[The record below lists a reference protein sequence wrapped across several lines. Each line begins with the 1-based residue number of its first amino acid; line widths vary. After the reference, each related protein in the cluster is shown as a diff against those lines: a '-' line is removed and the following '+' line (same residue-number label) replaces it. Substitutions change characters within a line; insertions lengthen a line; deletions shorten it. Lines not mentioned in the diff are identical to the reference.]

1 MKQKIPVSMLIG
13 LVMLAAVAAF
23 NVSYIVIWNAFN
35 DRLTTL
41 NAREAAFIK
50 LSEIAAYVDEYYI
63 KDYDPEG
70 LLDGAAE
77 GYIGALP
84 DASSYYI
91 SAGEVRTRDSAD
103 ENGFTGIGIVGCQ
116 NRKYGG
122 ICVLDMYEGSTAA
135 EFGIER
141 FDVITKVDGE
151 PVSSLSYENA
161 MERIRGEEGT
171 SVVLTVYRARTDETL
186 TLHVRR
192 GAVISERSFAHKML
206 SGHIGYIKVDNFDR
220 GTDTLFLSALAE
232 LKDQGMQSLII
243 DLRMNPGGYMDVMT
257 NMADPLMREGV
268 IYSERH
274 NGGELT
280 QIQAGEDML
289 GLPIAV
295 LINEYTAGAGEYY
308 AAALQSGADATLV
321 GAVTAGFGYA
331 QSRIALSDGSA
342 MVLSSTEYYTPD
354 GTSVQETGVT
364 PDRRVAMSV
373 NELYDLLVLQ
383 KGEDLQLNA
392 AVALLSKA
400 G

>member
-1 MKQKIPVSMLIG
+1 M
-13 LVMLAAVAAF
+13 
-23 NVSYIVIWNAFN
+23 
-35 DRLTTL
+35 
-41 NAREAAFIK
+41 
-50 LSEIAAYVDEYYI
+50 
-63 KDYDPEG
+63 
-70 LLDGAAE
+70 
-77 GYIGALP
+77 
-84 DASSYYI
+84 
-91 SAGEVRTRDSAD
+91 
-103 ENGFTGIGIVGCQ
+103 
-116 NRKYGG
+116 
-122 ICVLDMYEGSTAA
+122 
-135 EFGIER
+135 
-141 FDVITKVDGE
+141 
-151 PVSSLSYENA
+151 
-161 MERIRGEEGT
+161 
-171 SVVLTVYRARTDETL
+171 
-186 TLHVRR
+186 
-192 GAVISERSFAHKML
+192 
-206 SGHIGYIKVDNFDR
+206 
-220 GTDTLFLSALAE
+220 FLSALAE

-373 NELYDLLVLQ
+373 SELYDLLVLQ

>member
-50 LSEIAAYVDEYYI
+50 LSEVAAYVDEYYI
-63 KDYDPEG
+63 NEYDPED
-70 LLDGAAE
+70 LLDGAAK
-77 GYIGALP
+77 GYISALP
-84 DASSYYI
+84 DESSYYI
-91 SAGEVRTRDSAD
+91 SAGEVRTREKAD

-141 FDVITKVDGE
+141 FDVITKVDDE
-151 PVSSLSYENA
+151 PVVNLSYENA

-171 SVVLTVYRARTDETL
+171 SVALTVYRERTDETL

-192 GAVISERSFAHKML
+192 GAVISERSFTYRML
-206 SGHIGYIKVDNFDR
+206 AGHIGYISVDSFDR
-220 GTDTLFLSALAE
+220 GTDSLFLSALTE
-232 LKDQGMQSLII
+232 LKDQGMQSLIL

-280 QIQAGEDML
+280 EIHAGADAL
-289 GLPIAV
+289 GLPVVV
-295 LINEYTAGAGEYY
+295 LINEYTAGAGEYL
-308 AAALQSGADATLV
+308 AAALQSSGDATLI

-331 QSRIALSDGSA
+331 QSRIELSDGSA

-364 PDRRVAMSV
+364 PDRKVAMSV
-373 NELYDLLVLQ
+373 NELYDLLVLHR
-383 KGEDLQLNA
+383 GEDLQLNA
-392 AVALLSKA
+392 AVEWLSKA
-400 G
+400 D